1 MTLSSPKIYL
11 GELNNTPLGNLHL
24 AASDLGL
31 LAVEWAVSRPELDSY
46 LRRLGRPVEA
56 NARKLRLYTKELL
69 EYLEGKRRKFTF
81 EIDWPALSPFQRKAM
96 QAVYAI
102 PYGETRTYAGIAA
115 QIGCPHAYRAV
126 GRANATNPMPLVIP
140 CHRVIGTD
148 GKLHGYGG
156 GAGLPTKEWLLKMEG
171 ALLS

>member
-11 GELNNTPLGNLHL
+11 GDLKDTPLGDLCL

-31 LAVEWAVSRPELDSY
+31 LAVEWARSQPELDAY
-46 LRRLGRPVEA
+46 LHRLGRPVEV
-56 NARKLRLYTKELL
+56 NTPKLRRYITQLQD
-69 EYLEGKRRKFTF
+69 YLNGDRREFTF
-81 EIDWPALSPFQRKAM
+81 EIDWSSLRLFQRRAM

-102 PYGETRTYAGIAA
+102 PYGETRTYAQVAA
-115 QIGCPHAYRAV
+115 QIGRPKAYRAV

-156 GAGLPTKEWLLKMEG
+156 GDGLSTKEWLLKMEG